1 MTEASTPVGDVEAE
15 VSTPPASRSPPIFM
29 EGGEIAKAVPG
40 KHRDFGERHDC
51 AFCGHSGADR
61 QREIDGKWIHSR
73 CAMPGDDRDSVERQF
88 TEVAKNE
95 ADAILAKQRRVR
107 RAAVN
112 RLIDMI
118 RIEQL
123 NLSGPND
130 RTDVEELIHDTIMM
144 ALDRYVEARPK
155 ATPGKMSMALDTLE
169 KMRAAGEK

>member
-1 MTEASTPVGDVEAE
+1 MDEQAKPVGDIEAE
-15 VSTPPASRSPPIFM
+15 VSTLVVV
-29 EGGEIAKAVPG
+29 KA
-40 KHRDFGERHDC
+40 ERHDC
-51 AFCGHSGADR
+51 YFCGHSGATVQRMRTGMWYHDR
-61 QREIDGKWIHSR
+61 
-73 CAMPGDDRDSVERQF
+73 CLP
-88 TEVAKNE
+88 NE
-95 ADAILAKQRRVR
+95 AVAGGSIESDFTAIAAEQAESALAKARRVR

-169 KMRAAGEK
+169 KMRAAGGEVKWPPHRRRVWFP